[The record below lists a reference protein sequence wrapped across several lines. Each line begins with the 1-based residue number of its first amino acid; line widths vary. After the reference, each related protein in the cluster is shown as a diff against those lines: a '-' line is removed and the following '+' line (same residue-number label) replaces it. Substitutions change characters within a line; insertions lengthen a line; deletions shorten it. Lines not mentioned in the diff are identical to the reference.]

1 MKSRI
6 LYTKPSITNLEVKYA
21 TDAVTNGWGEQY
33 YVYINRL
40 EDFLRKYLNVR

>member
-21 TDAVTNGWGEQY
+21 TDAVTNSWGEQCSA
-33 YVYINRL
+33 YINRF
-40 EDFLRKYLNVR
+40 EDSLRKYLNV